1 MSQAPYSV
9 FEIQPE
15 WVLETEGM
23 GSKEKFWYRAKDGE
37 PEWLFKFPQPNTGQH
52 WAEKIAAEVAACL
65 EVLHARV
72 ELAVFQ
78 GERGS
83 ATETFARDGR
93 DLVHGNQMLAGKVLG
108 YDPAKQFRQSDHT
121 LENILTAIDRTFT
134 TPERVRKARM
144 RMAEYIVL
152 DAVIGNT
159 DRHHENWGGLR
170 KQIEERWQGMLALT
184 FDHASSLGRELVD
197 VSDGKCRQRVLEERR
212 VGAYAEKAPGAIFW
226 DKAGKRGLSPLELV
240 RRAAPLH
247 PEWFKPALAR
257 LARLNRT
264 KLAAIIAR
272 VPEDWMS
279 LLAREFAIEL
289 MCYNTEELRK
299 LTP

>member
-1 MSQAPYSV
+1 
-9 FEIQPE
+9 
-15 WVLETEGM
+15 M

-52 WAEKIAAEVAACL
+52 W
-65 EVLHARV
+65 
-72 ELAVFQ
+72 
-78 GERGS
+78 S
-83 ATETFARDGR
+83 ETFARDGR
-93 DLVHGNQMLAGKVLG
+93 DLFHGNQMLAGKVLG

-134 TPERVRKARM
+134 TLEGARKAKLRM
-144 RMAEYIVL
+144 SEYIVL

-159 DRHHENWGGLR
+159 DRHHENWGITR
-170 KQIEERWQGMLALT
+170 KRVGERWQGMLAPT

-197 VSDGKCRQRVLEERR
+197 VSEGKCRQRILQAGR

-226 DKAGKRGLSPLELV
+226 DKADKRGLSPLELV
-240 RRAAPLH
+240 RRAALLH
-247 PEWFKPALAR
+247 PDLFRPALAR
-257 LARLNRT
+257 LERLSRP
-264 KLAAIIAR
+264 KLAAIVAR

-279 LLAREFAIEL
+279 PMAREFAIEL
-289 MCYNTEELRK
+289 MCYNSEELSK